1 MIIVGIHSGVTMEK
15 APSINDKGS
24 LEIYMKKGKEVDAMD
39 MFTSSSDSGTS
50 GPETNTFIEFNPL
63 ATSRFSADLTAEDI
77 IKDIQ
82 AFKSKLAHIVK
93 LYKTEDKSVWN
104 GSRGTGITN
113 DNMKTKVLDQG
124 ILDKIY
130 KNTCEDFVKN
140 MSDVDLSKEFHL
152 KTVRQSA
159 KKHFSKLPDSK
170 YGYEKANAFIQDGAL
185 PCTLEYTK
193 YELGYRKG
201 QKTGIDL
208 SDGSP
213 VVADAP
219 ITAEEA
225 SNQSTEI
232 DSVFG

>member
-24 LEIYMKKGKEVDAMD
+24 LEIYMKKGKEVNAMD

-63 ATSRFSADLTAEDI
+63 ATSRFSADLTADDV

-82 AFKSKLAHIVK
+82 AFKAKLAHIVK

-113 DNMKTKVLDQG
+113 ENMKTKVLDQG

-152 KTVRQSA
+152 KTV
-159 KKHFSKLPDSK
+159 SK